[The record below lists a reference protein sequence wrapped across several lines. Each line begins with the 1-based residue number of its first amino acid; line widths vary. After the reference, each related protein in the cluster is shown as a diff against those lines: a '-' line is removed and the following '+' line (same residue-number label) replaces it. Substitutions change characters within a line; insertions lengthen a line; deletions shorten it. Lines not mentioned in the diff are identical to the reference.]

1 MDPAPPLLFWGQP
14 VRSAGGGWGGAEMI
28 TLLVSPAL
36 PPPPDTRYSVEDIEE
51 ALLKQ
56 LKAAKETAIVVK
68 KPEEDNIRFSN
79 YGNPPRTPP
88 VHRSPA
94 NSVFSGEYL
103 AYCFMHFHVL
113 YLKSRT
119 QQNLLQVCGMY
130 A

>member
-1 MDPAPPLLFWGQP
+1 MDSAHPPAVLG
-14 VRSAGGGWGGAEMI
+14 SASAVCGGWGVGGCRDDYIACF
-28 TLLVSPAL
+28 

-103 AYCFMHFHVL
+103 GYCFTHFHVL

-119 QQNLLQVCGMY
+119 RQNLCGMY